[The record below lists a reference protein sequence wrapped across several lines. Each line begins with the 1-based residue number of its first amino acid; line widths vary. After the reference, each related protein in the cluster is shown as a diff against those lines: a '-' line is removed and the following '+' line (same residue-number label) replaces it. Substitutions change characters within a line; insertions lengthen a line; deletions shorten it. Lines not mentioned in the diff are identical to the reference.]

1 MNTHKDITLI
11 GLFTAI
17 LIAGQ
22 FALFG
27 ISGVEIVTV
36 LFASFAFYFGVIR
49 GLIVATAF
57 SVLRCLVFGFFPNVL
72 ILYLVY
78 YNLFAV
84 VIGLLGKKMNKS
96 LSALKLIIVVL
107 VLTILTI
114 IFTLLDNVITPLY
127 YGMTGE
133 TLKSYWLLSLTA
145 VVPQTIC
152 AIITTTTL
160 LPPLIK
166 VYSKI
171 GFTSYI
177 K

>member
-72 ILYLVY
+72 I
-78 YNLFAV
+78 
-84 VIGLLGKKMNKS
+84 
-96 LSALKLIIVVL
+96 
-107 VLTILTI
+107 
-114 IFTLLDNVITPLY
+114 
-127 YGMTGE
+127 
-133 TLKSYWLLSLTA
+133 
-145 VVPQTIC
+145 
-152 AIITTTTL
+152 
-160 LPPLIK
+160 
-166 VYSKI
+166 
-171 GFTSYI
+171 
-177 K
+177 